1 MLLHEKL
8 AAFRLLLASNSPRRR
23 ELMTAAGL
31 PYVMAEPF
39 GWSAIR
45 PISPP
50 MPSRPIYRV

>member
-39 GWSAIR
+39 GCAIR